1 MRRRLWM
8 KALEDMTLEELWH
21 LFPIALQP
29 YQKIWLTWYEQE
41 KSLLTQ
47 CLPMEHVVRI
57 AHIGS
62 TSFGSIQAKAIIDIL
77 VEIAP
82 WEKRM
87 EIAAILKKRGY
98 LCMSEDA
105 SRISFN
111 KGYTPEG
118 FAEKVFHLHLRQRND
133 HDELY
138 FRDYMKEQ
146 EEDAQAYEQLKM
158 KLALAYPYHRD
169 AYTKGKTAFV
179 KHITAIART
188 AYGNRYE
195 TKAYAISLHEQT
207 KEHVRIFF
215 TRTQEQEVRKHMY
228 QLPTS
233 LQEAM
238 DIYEAQNSQTYR
250 KTIFI
255 ADEYIGDIWCHDMA
269 DEKAVLSCCIFAKA
283 YWGKGI
289 GKHAVAMFLADCK
302 KHCTLSFISAYLYAD
317 NLGSMQILE
326 FNGFLR
332 KQTFIKHGKPCYYY
346 EKALHNMV

>member
-1 MRRRLWM
+1 M

-29 YQKIWLTWYEQE
+29 YQKVWLTWYEQE

-87 EIAAILKKRGY
+87 EIAAILKKLGY

-138 FRDYMKEQ
+138 FRDYMKEH
-146 EEDAQAYEQLKM
+146 EEHAQAYEQLKM

-169 AYTKGKTAFV
+169 AYTEGKTAFV

-207 KEHVRIFF
+207 KDCLLYTSIIEERQYNAFALGELHEFDVSDFTKVDYQPFLTALKRRI
-215 TRTQEQEVRKHMY
+215 EENDK
-228 QLPTS
+228 
-233 LQEAM
+233 EAG
-238 DIYEAQNSQTYR
+238 A
-250 KTIFI
+250 
-255 ADEYIGDIWCHDMA
+255 
-269 DEKAVLSCCIFAKA
+269 
-283 YWGKGI
+283 
-289 GKHAVAMFLADCK
+289 
-302 KHCTLSFISAYLYAD
+302 
-317 NLGSMQILE
+317 
-326 FNGFLR
+326 
-332 KQTFIKHGKPCYYY
+332 
-346 EKALHNMV
+346 

>member
-1 MRRRLWM
+1 M
-8 KALEDMTLEELWH
+8 
-21 LFPIALQP
+21 
-29 YQKIWLTWYEQE
+29 
-41 KSLLTQ
+41 
-47 CLPMEHVVRI
+47 
-57 AHIGS
+57 
-62 TSFGSIQAKAIIDIL
+62 
-77 VEIAP
+77 
-82 WEKRM
+82 
-87 EIAAILKKRGY
+87 
-98 LCMSEDA
+98 
-105 SRISFN
+105 
-111 KGYTPEG
+111 
-118 FAEKVFHLHLRQRND
+118 
-133 HDELY
+133 
-138 FRDYMKEQ
+138 
-146 EEDAQAYEQLKM
+146 
-158 KLALAYPYHRD
+158 
-169 AYTKGKTAFV
+169 
-179 KHITAIART
+179 
-188 AYGNRYE
+188 
-195 TKAYAISLHEQT
+195 HEQT

-238 DIYEAQNSQTYR
+238 DIYDAQDSQTYR

-255 ADEYIGDIWCHDMA
+255 ANEYIGDIWCHNMA

>member
-1 MRRRLWM
+1 
-8 KALEDMTLEELWH
+8 
-21 LFPIALQP
+21 
-29 YQKIWLTWYEQE
+29 
-41 KSLLTQ
+41 
-47 CLPMEHVVRI
+47 
-57 AHIGS
+57 
-62 TSFGSIQAKAIIDIL
+62 
-77 VEIAP
+77 
-82 WEKRM
+82 
-87 EIAAILKKRGY
+87 
-98 LCMSEDA
+98 
-105 SRISFN
+105 
-111 KGYTPEG
+111 
-118 FAEKVFHLHLRQRND
+118 
-133 HDELY
+133 
-138 FRDYMKEQ
+138 MKEH
-146 EEDAQAYEQLKM
+146 EEHAQAYEQLKM

-169 AYTKGKTAFV
+169 AYTEGKTAFV

-215 TRTQEQEVRKHMY
+215 TCTQEQEVRKHMY

-238 DIYEAQNSQTYR
+238 DIYDAQDSQTYR

-255 ADEYIGDIWCHDMA
+255 ANEYIGDIWCHDMA

-302 KHCTLSFISAYLYAD
+302 KHCPLSFISAYLYAD
-317 NLGSMQILE
+317 NFGSMQILE

-332 KQTFIKHGKPCYYY
+332 KQTFIKDGKPCYYY
-346 EKALHNMV
+346 EKALHDMV

>member
-29 YQKIWLTWYEQE
+29 YQKVWPTWYEQE

-62 TSFGSIQAKAIIDIL
+62 TSFGSIQAKGIIDIL

-87 EIAAILKKRGY
+87 EVAAILKKLGY

-138 FRDYMKEQ
+138 FRDYMKEH
-146 EEDAQAYEQLKM
+146 EENAQAYEQLKM

-169 AYTKGKTAFV
+169 AYTEGKTTFV

-195 TKAYAISLHEQT
+195 TKAYAISLHE
-207 KEHVRIFF
+207 
-215 TRTQEQEVRKHMY
+215 
-228 QLPTS
+228 
-233 LQEAM
+233 
-238 DIYEAQNSQTYR
+238 
-250 KTIFI
+250 
-255 ADEYIGDIWCHDMA
+255 
-269 DEKAVLSCCIFAKA
+269 
-283 YWGKGI
+283 
-289 GKHAVAMFLADCK
+289 
-302 KHCTLSFISAYLYAD
+302 
-317 NLGSMQILE
+317 
-326 FNGFLR
+326 
-332 KQTFIKHGKPCYYY
+332 
-346 EKALHNMV
+346 